1 VAIRS
6 PSRALARWWRGS
18 IQVRVVVTTLA
29 LSVMVMSVLATT
41 LLRQVSSGLQSA
53 LVDAAVDDTAAGVAS
68 ARTQLQAAQSIDPAT
83 VGQLLTAVVQNL
95 AGAGAASGRY
105 DVVLLLAGSDDPDA
119 SAASRATRTS
129 RGVQPSSVPDA
140 LREAVQADESLY
152 WTPTTVRYQDGTAEP
167 GLAAGAQVP
176 VPSIGV
182 YELYYLFPLTQQEET
197 LALVS
202 RSVGSVAV
210 LVVLLL
216 SGIALIV
223 VRQVVRP
230 VQLAAVTAE
239 QLAGG
244 ALDERM
250 VVPATD
256 PKDELGRLALSFNHM
271 AGSLQRQIVQLE
283 ELSRLQQR
291 FVSDVSHE
299 LRTPLTTVRMAA
311 DLLHDQRER
320 LDPGT
325 RRASELM
332 QSELDRFEALLSD
345 LLEISR
351 IDAGAA
357 GLDLEEVDI
366 RDVVSS
372 VCEGLSALARD
383 AEVEVLLDLPD
394 TPTTVVMDP
403 RRVAR
408 ILRNLV
414 SNAIEHGEGRAV
426 SVTLGASERAVAVSV
441 RDRGVGLEP
450 DQIDRVF
457 NRFWRADPAR
467 ARTTGG
473 SGLGLAISLEDAR
486 IHGGR
491 LQAWGEPGAGSC
503 FRLTL
508 PRVAG
513 EDPGPSPLLLV
524 PEDAPT
530 QAFAR
535 PVLDPVPPDGSG
547 EESDA
552 AVGP

>member
-1 VAIRS
+1 
-6 PSRALARWWRGS
+6 
-18 IQVRVVVTTLA
+18 VRVVVTTLV
-29 LSVMVMSVLATT
+29 LSVIVMSVLATI
-41 LLRQVSSGLQSA
+41 LLRQVGSGLQSA
-53 LVDAAVDDTAAGVAS
+53 VVDAAVDDTAAGVAS

-83 VGQLLTAVVQNL
+83 VGQLLTSVVQNL

-105 DVVLLLAGSDDPDA
+105 DVVLLPAGSDDPDA

-129 RGVQPSSVPDA
+129 RGVEPSSVPDA
-140 LREAVQADESLY
+140 LREAVQDDQSLY
-152 WTPTTVRYQDGTAEP
+152 WTSTTVRYQDGVAEP

-182 YELYYLFPLTQQEET
+182 YELYYLFPLTQQEQT

-202 RSVGSVAV
+202 RSVASVAV

-239 QLAGG
+239 RLAGG
-244 ALDERM
+244 ALDDRM
-250 VVPATD
+250 AVPATD
-256 PKDELGRLALSFNHM
+256 PKDELGRLAQSFNHM
-271 AGSLQRQIVQLE
+271 ASSLQRQISQLE

-311 DLLHDQRER
+311 DLLHDQSER

-325 RRASELM
+325 RRASEIM

-357 GLDLEEVDI
+357 GLDLEEVDL
-366 RDVVSS
+366 RDVTSS
-372 VCEGLSALARD
+372 VCEGLSALARELGTD
-383 AEVEVLLDLPD
+383 VVLDLPD
-394 TPTTVVMDP
+394 TPTMVEMDP

-414 SNAIEHGEGRAV
+414 VNAVEHGEARP
-426 SVTLGASERAVAVSV
+426 VTVTVGANERAVAVSV

-450 DQIDRVF
+450 DQVDMVF

-491 LQAWGEPGAGSC
+491 LQAWGEPGAGAC

-513 EDPGPSPLLLV
+513 GDPGPSPLPLV
-524 PEDAPT
+524 PDDVPT
-530 QAFAR
+530 QAFAL
-535 PVLDPVPPDGSG
+535 PVLDPVPPHRLD
-547 EESDA
+547 EEPGT
-552 AVGP
+552 AVSP

>member
-1 VAIRS
+1 MASTS
-6 PSRALARWWRGS
+6 PARAVVRWWRGS
-18 IQVRVVVTTLA
+18 IQVRVVATTLA
-29 LSVMVMSVLATT
+29 LSILVMSLLATT
-41 LLRQVSSGLQSA
+41 LLRQISSGLEQAQVES
-53 LVDAAVDDTAAGVAS
+53 AVDDTAAGVAS

-83 VGQLLTAVVQNL
+83 VGQLLTLVVQNL
-95 AGAGAASGRY
+95 ASAGGAAGRY
-105 DVVLLLAGSDDPDA
+105 DVVLLPASTAEEDA
-119 SAASRATRTS
+119 SAASRATRAS
-129 RGVQPSSVPDA
+129 RGVLPESVPVR
-140 LREAVQADESLY
+140 LRETVRSGSALY
-152 WTPTTVRYQDGTAEP
+152 WTPTTVSYSDGPSEP
-167 GLAAGAQVP
+167 GLAVGSQVP

-182 YELYYLFPLTQQEET
+182 YELYYLFPLGPQEET

-202 RSVGSVAV
+202 RSVASVGV

-223 VRQVVRP
+223 VRQVARP
-230 VQLAAVTAE
+230 VQQAATISE

-250 VVPATD
+250 AVPPRD
-256 PKDELGRLALSFNHM
+256 PKDELGRLAQSFNHM
-271 AGSLQRQIVQLE
+271 AGSLQQQITRLE

-311 DLLHDQRER
+311 DLLHDSSEH

-332 QSELDRFEALLSD
+332 QSELDRFESLLSD

-357 GLDLEEVDI
+357 GLDLEEVDV
-366 RDVVSS
+366 RDLAAS
-372 VCEGLSALARD
+372 VCDGLSTLAREARSEMMID
-383 AEVEVLLDLPD
+383 SGKAAMAVL
-394 TPTTVVMDP
+394 DP

-414 SNAIEHGEGRAV
+414 ANAIEHGEGRPIEV
-426 SVTLGASERAVAVSV
+426 RIGTSDDAVAVSV
-441 RDRGVGLEP
+441 RDHGIGLDAEQVGL
-450 DQIDRVF
+450 VF

-467 ARTTGG
+467 TRTSGG

-486 IHGGR
+486 IHGGD
-491 LQAWGEPGAGSC
+491 LSVWGARGQGSC

-508 PRVAG
+508 PRNPGA
-513 EDPGPSPLLLV
+513 DPGSSPLPLI
-524 PEDAPT
+524 PDDAPT
-530 QAFAR
+530 QAVGAVR
-535 PVLDPVPPDGSG
+535 LGEGSG
-547 EESDA
+547 SA
-552 AVGP
+552 SARSSGVLP